1 MIKEEAIH
9 LLQLARDTEEEKT
22 KKLLEKGFI
31 PGVIAEAGRRMCE
44 ALDEG
49 IRAVEE
55 ETDRTINA
63 DELLR
68 ILDIMEADAEEHP
81 EVGLKPAPMI
91 RKLKELVEAL
101 AEGGVLLEPGEV
113 IIPLKYAPG
122 GVLRKK

>member
-22 KKLLEKGFI
+22 KKLIEKGFI
-31 PGVIAEAGRRMCE
+31 PGVIAEAGKRMCE

-49 IRAVEE
+49 IRALEE

-63 DELLR
+63 DDLLR
-68 ILDIMEADAEEHP
+68 ILDIMEEDAEKHP

-91 RKLKELVEAL
+91 RKLKELVEAMT
-101 AEGGVLLEPGEV
+101 EGLLLEPGEV
-113 IIPLKYAPG
+113 IIPLKYARG
-122 GVLRKK
+122 GLLRKK